1 MLSALLMDPSMFSWE
16 ESRFRHITGHGTTS
30 TGQNNYSELK
40 HSGRQHT
47 CHTVN
52 DGDIEGKPRQIIRK
66 TKNPSDQ
73 ALYNRLG
80 ASMRP

>member
-1 MLSALLMDPSMFSWE
+1 MFSRE

-30 TGQNNYSELK
+30 TGQNNYNELK
-40 HSGRQHT
+40 YFERQHR

-52 DGDIEGKPRQIIRK
+52 GEDIEGKPRRIIRM